1 LFWPREERRQNLTAK
16 PQPYGDKM
24 DAIAKPLRD
33 AIQVTKYFHDNWGT
47 RSGIDRRQKNGFYAG
62 PERRI
67 RTERRSGF
75 DRRRLSFVNRRA
87 VMDFRAAYRD
97 L

>member
-1 LFWPREERRQNLTAK
+1 
-16 PQPYGDKM
+16 M
-24 DAIAKPLRD
+24 DIRFKPLREAD
-33 AIQVTKYFHDNWGT
+33 GTIKYFHDNWGT
-47 RSGIDRRQKNGFYAG
+47 RSGIDRRQKNGIYLG

-75 DRRRLSFVNRRA
+75 DRRRLSFVQRRA
-87 VMDFRAAYRD
+87 VFDLREAYRD

>member
-1 LFWPREERRQNLTAK
+1 
-16 PQPYGDKM
+16 M
-24 DAIAKPLRD
+24 DALLKPLRGAD
-33 AIQVTKYFHDNWGT
+33 TAAKYLHDNWGT
-47 RSGIDRRQKNGFYAG
+47 RSGTDRRQKNGLYLG

-87 VMDFRAAYRD
+87 VMDLREAYRD

>member
-1 LFWPREERRQNLTAK
+1 
-16 PQPYGDKM
+16 M
-24 DAIAKPLRD
+24 DALLKPLRD
-33 AIQVTKYFHDNWGT
+33 ADTAAKYFHDNWGA
-47 RSGIDRRQKNGFYAG
+47 RSGTDRRQKNGLYLG

-87 VMDFRAAYRD
+87 VMDLREAYRD

>member
-1 LFWPREERRQNLTAK
+1 
-16 PQPYGDKM
+16 M
-24 DAIAKPLRD
+24 DAMIRPLRE
-33 AIQVTKYFHDNWGT
+33 ANPVTQYFHDNWGT
-47 RSGIDRRQKNGFYAG
+47 RSGIDRRKKNGLYLG

-75 DRRRLSFVNRRA
+75 DRRRLSFVSRRA
-87 VMDFRAAYRD
+87 VMDLREAYRD